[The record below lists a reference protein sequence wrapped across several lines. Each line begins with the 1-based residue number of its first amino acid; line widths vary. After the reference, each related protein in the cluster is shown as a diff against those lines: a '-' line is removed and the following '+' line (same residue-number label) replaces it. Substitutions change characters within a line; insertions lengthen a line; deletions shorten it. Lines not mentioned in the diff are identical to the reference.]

1 MRRISIFLFI
11 AAVSITMSAQQKVKK
26 GELAASDNTWEAT
39 WATAIEF
46 TGPGDMPASSL
57 SNRSIRQI
65 IHVSKGGS
73 QLQLKL
79 SNVHSK
85 EPVDIKSVFIAD
97 AKDSSDIDAKSAKY
111 LTFKGKRNV
120 TIEPGK
126 DLTSDVINFKLKPL
140 QLLAI
145 TICYGESTPVN
156 ASSHRGSRTTSY
168 IIKGVATP
176 KTKFTDV
183 EKVDHWYN
191 IAALEVLR
199 NSAEEANAIVVLGNS
214 ITDGRGSTTNKQN
227 RWTDAMAEALGGETA
242 VLNLGIGGNSV
253 LWGGLSEPA
262 VKRFDRDILGQKGVK
277 TLIIFQGVNDIGG
290 SRGNS
295 EEVAKKLT
303 EAYKSFIE
311 QGHAKG
317 WKVIGATITPFK
329 GNSYYS
335 IFHEAARQ
343 VVNEWIRTSGA
354 FDAVID
360 FDELA
365 RDPQDPTK
373 LKAEYSDDWLHLNP
387 AGYAAMGKLAARIV
401 KN

>member
-1 MRRISIFLFI
+1 MRKLTILLLT
-11 AAVSITMSAQQKVKK
+11 AAMSMTISAQQKNSPTSV
-26 GELAASDNTWEAT
+26 WEAT

-46 TGPGDMPASSL
+46 TGPSDMPASSL
-57 SNRSIRQI
+57 SNRAIRQI
-65 IHVSKGGS
+65 IHVSKGGT

-85 EPVDIKSVFIAD
+85 EAVDIKSVFIAD
-97 AKDSSDIDAKSAKY
+97 AKEASDIDAKTAKY
-111 LTFKGKRNV
+111 VTFNGKRNI

-126 DLTSDVINFKLKPL
+126 DLTSDVIGYNLKPL
-140 QLLAI
+140 QLLSI
-145 TICYGESTPVN
+145 TINYGESTPVN

-168 IIKGVATP
+168 IIKGVAKP
-176 KTKFTDV
+176 KTKFIDA

-191 IAALEVLR
+191 IASLDVLR
-199 NSAEEANAIVVLGNS
+199 SNPAEANAIVVLGNS

-227 RWTDAMAEALGGETA
+227 RWTDAMAEALGGETS

-262 VKRFDRDILGQKGVK
+262 VKRFDRDILGQRGVK

-290 SRGNS
+290 SKGNS

-303 EAYKSFIE
+303 EAYKSFID

-329 GNSYYS
+329 GNSYYTF
-335 IFHEAARQ
+335 FHEAARQ

-360 FDELA
+360 FDELV
-365 RDPQDPTK
+365 RDPQDPTR
-373 LKAEYSDDWLHLNP
+373 LKKEYSDDWLHLNP
-387 AGYAAMGKLAARIV
+387 AGYAAMGKLAAEVYKR
-401 KN
+401 

>member
-1 MRRISIFLFI
+1 MRKLTILLLT
-11 AAVSITMSAQQKVKK
+11 AAMSMTISAQQKNSPTSV
-26 GELAASDNTWEAT
+26 WEAT

-46 TGPGDMPASSL
+46 TGPSDMPASSL
-57 SNRSIRQI
+57 SNRAIRQI
-65 IHVSKGGS
+65 IHVSKGGT

-97 AKDSSDIDAKSAKY
+97 AKEASDIDAKTAKY
-111 LTFKGKRNV
+111 VTFNGKRNI

-126 DLTSDVINFKLKPL
+126 DITSDVIGYNLKPL
-140 QLLAI
+140 QLLSI
-145 TICYGESTPVN
+145 TINYGESTPVN

-168 IIKGVATP
+168 IIKGVAKP
-176 KTKFTDV
+176 KTKFVDA

-191 IAALEVLR
+191 IASLDVLR
-199 NSAEEANAIVVLGNS
+199 SNPAEANAIVVLGNS

-227 RWTDAMAEALGGETA
+227 RWTDAMAEALGGETS

-262 VKRFDRDILGQKGVK
+262 VKRFNRDILEQQGVK

-303 EAYKSFIE
+303 EAYKSFID

-335 IFHEAARQ
+335 FFHEAARQ

-354 FDAVID
+354 FDAIID
-360 FDELA
+360 FDELV

-387 AGYAAMGKLAARIV
+387 TGYAAMGKLAAEIYKR
-401 KN
+401 

>member
-1 MRRISIFLFI
+1 MRKLTILLLT
-11 AAVSITMSAQQKVKK
+11 AAMSMTISAQQKNSPTSV
-26 GELAASDNTWEAT
+26 WEAT

-46 TGPGDMPASSL
+46 TGPSDMPASSL
-57 SNRSIRQI
+57 SNRAIRQI
-65 IHVSKGGS
+65 IHVSKGGT

-97 AKDSSDIDAKSAKY
+97 AKEASDIDAKTAKY
-111 LTFKGKRNV
+111 VTFNGKRNI

-126 DLTSDVINFKLKPL
+126 DITSDVIGYNLKPL
-140 QLLAI
+140 QLLSI
-145 TICYGESTPVN
+145 TINYGESTPVN

-168 IIKGVATP
+168 IIKGVAKP
-176 KTKFTDV
+176 KTKFVDA

-191 IAALEVLR
+191 IASLDVLR
-199 NSAEEANAIVVLGNS
+199 SDPAEANAIVVLGNS

-227 RWTDAMAEALGGETA
+227 RWTDAMAEALGGETS

-262 VKRFDRDILGQKGVK
+262 VKRFNRDILEQQGVK

-303 EAYKSFIE
+303 EAYKSFID

-335 IFHEAARQ
+335 FFHEAARQ

-360 FDELA
+360 FDELV

-387 AGYAAMGKLAARIV
+387 TGYAAMGKLAAEIYKR
-401 KN
+401 

>member
-1 MRRISIFLFI
+1 MRKLTILLLT
-11 AAVSITMSAQQKVKK
+11 AAMSMTISAQQKNSPTSV
-26 GELAASDNTWEAT
+26 WEAT

-46 TGPGDMPASSL
+46 TGPSDMPASSL
-57 SNRSIRQI
+57 SNRAIRQI
-65 IHVSKGGS
+65 IHVSKGGT

-97 AKDSSDIDAKSAKY
+97 AKEASDIDAKTAKY
-111 LTFKGKRNV
+111 VTFNGKRNI
-120 TIEPGK
+120 TIEPGN
-126 DLTSDVINFKLKPL
+126 DITSDVIGYNLKPL
-140 QLLAI
+140 QLLSI
-145 TICYGESTPVN
+145 TINYGESTPVN

-168 IIKGVATP
+168 IIKGVAKP
-176 KTKFTDV
+176 KTKFVDA

-191 IAALEVLR
+191 IASLDVLR
-199 NSAEEANAIVVLGNS
+199 SNPAEANAIVVLGNS

-227 RWTDAMAEALGGETA
+227 RWTDAMAEALGGETS

-262 VKRFDRDILGQKGVK
+262 VKRFNRDILEQQGVK

-303 EAYKSFIE
+303 EAYKNFID

-335 IFHEAARQ
+335 FFHEAARQ

-360 FDELA
+360 FDELV

-387 AGYAAMGKLAARIV
+387 TGYAAMGKLAAEIYKR
-401 KN
+401 

>member
-1 MRRISIFLFI
+1 MRKLTILLL
-11 AAVSITMSAQQKVKK
+11 AAAMSMTISAQQKNSPTSV
-26 GELAASDNTWEAT
+26 WEAT

-46 TGPGDMPASSL
+46 TGPSDMPASSL
-57 SNRSIRQI
+57 SNRAIRQI
-65 IHVSKGGS
+65 IHVSKGGT

-97 AKDSSDIDAKSAKY
+97 AKEASDIDAKTAKY
-111 LTFKGKRNV
+111 VTFNGKRNI

-126 DLTSDVINFKLKPL
+126 DLTSDVIGYNLKPL
-140 QLLAI
+140 QLLSI
-145 TICYGESTPVN
+145 TINYGESTPVN

-168 IIKGVATP
+168 IIKGVAKP
-176 KTKFTDV
+176 KTKFVDA

-191 IAALEVLR
+191 IASLDVLR
-199 NSAEEANAIVVLGNS
+199 SNPAEANAIVVLGNS

-227 RWTDAMAEALGGETA
+227 RWTDAMAEALGGETS

-262 VKRFDRDILGQKGVK
+262 VKRFNRDILEQQGVK

-303 EAYKSFIE
+303 EAYKSFID

-335 IFHEAARQ
+335 FFHEAARQ

-354 FDAVID
+354 FDAIID
-360 FDELA
+360 FDELV

-387 AGYAAMGKLAARIV
+387 TGYAAMGKLAAEVYKR
-401 KN
+401 

>member
-1 MRRISIFLFI
+1 MRKLTILLLT
-11 AAVSITMSAQQKVKK
+11 AAMSMTISAQQKNSQTPV
-26 GELAASDNTWEAT
+26 WEAT

-46 TGPGDMPASSL
+46 TGPSDMPASSL
-57 SNRSIRQI
+57 SNRAIRQI
-65 IHVSKGGS
+65 IHVSKGGT

-97 AKDSSDIDAKSAKY
+97 AKEASDIDAKTAKY
-111 LTFKGKRNV
+111 VTFNGKRNI

-126 DLTSDVINFKLKPL
+126 DITSDVIGYNLKPL
-140 QLLAI
+140 QLLSI
-145 TICYGESTPVN
+145 TINYGESTPVN

-168 IIKGVATP
+168 IIKGVAKP
-176 KTKFTDV
+176 KTKFVDA

-191 IAALEVLR
+191 IASLDVLR
-199 NSAEEANAIVVLGNS
+199 SNPAEANAIVVLGNS

-227 RWTDAMAEALGGETA
+227 RWTDAMAEALGGETS

-262 VKRFDRDILGQKGVK
+262 VKRFNRDILEQQGVK

-303 EAYKSFIE
+303 EAYKSFIN

-335 IFHEAARQ
+335 FFHEAARQ

-360 FDELA
+360 FDELV

-373 LKAEYSDDWLHLNP
+373 LKVEYSDDWLHLNP
-387 AGYAAMGKLAARIV
+387 TGYAAMGKLAAEVYKR
-401 KN
+401 

>member
-1 MRRISIFLFI
+1 MRKLTILLLT
-11 AAVSITMSAQQKVKK
+11 AAMSMTISAQQKNSPTSV
-26 GELAASDNTWEAT
+26 WEAT

-46 TGPGDMPASSL
+46 TGPSDMPASSL
-57 SNRSIRQI
+57 SNRAIRQI
-65 IHVSKGGS
+65 IHVSKGGT

-97 AKDSSDIDAKSAKY
+97 AKEASDIDAKTAKY
-111 LTFKGKRNV
+111 VTFNGKRNI

-126 DLTSDVINFKLKPL
+126 DLTSDVIGYNLKPL
-140 QLLAI
+140 QLLSI
-145 TICYGESTPVN
+145 TINYGESTPVN

-168 IIKGVATP
+168 IIKGVAKP
-176 KTKFTDV
+176 KTKFIDA

-191 IAALEVLR
+191 IASLDVLR
-199 NSAEEANAIVVLGNS
+199 SNPAEANAIVVLGNS

-227 RWTDAMAEALGGETA
+227 RWTDAMAEALGGETS

-262 VKRFDRDILGQKGVK
+262 VKRFNRDILEQQGVK

-303 EAYKSFIE
+303 EAYKSFID
-311 QGHAKG
+311 QGHARG

-335 IFHEAARQ
+335 FFHEAARQ

-360 FDELA
+360 FDELV

-373 LKAEYSDDWLHLNP
+373 LKVEYSDDWLHLNP
-387 AGYAAMGKLAARIV
+387 TGYAAMGKLAAEVYKRWR
-401 KN
+401 

>member
-1 MRRISIFLFI
+1 MRKLTILLLT
-11 AAVSITMSAQQKVKK
+11 AAMSMTISAQQKNSPTSV
-26 GELAASDNTWEAT
+26 WEAT

-46 TGPGDMPASSL
+46 TGPSDMPASSL
-57 SNRSIRQI
+57 SNRAIRQI
-65 IHVSKGGS
+65 IHVSKGGT

-97 AKDSSDIDAKSAKY
+97 AKEASDIDAKTAKY
-111 LTFKGKRNV
+111 VTFNGKRNI

-126 DLTSDVINFKLKPL
+126 DLTSDVIGYNLKPL
-140 QLLAI
+140 QLLSI
-145 TICYGESTPVN
+145 TINYGESTPVN

-168 IIKGVATP
+168 IIKGVAKP
-176 KTKFTDV
+176 KTKFIDA

-191 IAALEVLR
+191 IASLDVLR
-199 NSAEEANAIVVLGNS
+199 SNPAEANAIVVLGNS

-227 RWTDAMAEALGGETA
+227 RWTDAMAEALGGETS

-262 VKRFDRDILGQKGVK
+262 VKRFNRDILEQQGVK

-303 EAYKSFIE
+303 EAYKSFID

-335 IFHEAARQ
+335 FFHEAARQ

-360 FDELA
+360 FDELV

-387 AGYAAMGKLAARIV
+387 TGYAAMGKLAAEIYKR
-401 KN
+401 

>member
-1 MRRISIFLFI
+1 MRKLTILLLT
-11 AAVSITMSAQQKVKK
+11 AAMSMTISAQQKNSPTSV
-26 GELAASDNTWEAT
+26 WEAT

-46 TGPGDMPASSL
+46 TGPSDMPASSL
-57 SNRSIRQI
+57 SNRAIRQI
-65 IHVSKGGS
+65 IHVSKGGT

-97 AKDSSDIDAKSAKY
+97 AKEASDIDAKTAKY
-111 LTFKGKRNV
+111 VTFNGKRNI

-126 DLTSDVINFKLKPL
+126 DLTSDVIGYNLKPL
-140 QLLAI
+140 QLLSI
-145 TICYGESTPVN
+145 TINYGESTPVN

-168 IIKGVATP
+168 IIKGVAKP
-176 KTKFTDV
+176 KTKFIDA

-191 IAALEVLR
+191 IASLDVLR
-199 NSAEEANAIVVLGNS
+199 SNPAEANAIVVLGNS

-227 RWTDAMAEALGGETA
+227 RWTDAMAEALGGETS

-262 VKRFDRDILGQKGVK
+262 VKRFNRDILEQQGVK

-303 EAYKSFIE
+303 EAYKSFID
-311 QGHAKG
+311 QGHTKG

-335 IFHEAARQ
+335 FFHEAARQ

-360 FDELA
+360 FDELV

-387 AGYAAMGKLAARIV
+387 TGYAAMGKLAAEVYKR
-401 KN
+401 

>member
-1 MRRISIFLFI
+1 MRKLTILLLT
-11 AAVSITMSAQQKVKK
+11 AAMSMTISAQQKNSPTSV
-26 GELAASDNTWEAT
+26 WEAT

-46 TGPGDMPASSL
+46 TGPSDMPASSL
-57 SNRSIRQI
+57 SNRAIRQI
-65 IHVSKGGS
+65 IHVSKGGT

-97 AKDSSDIDAKSAKY
+97 AKEASDIDAKTAKY
-111 LTFKGKRNV
+111 VTFNGKRNI

-126 DLTSDVINFKLKPL
+126 DLTSDVIGYNLKPL
-140 QLLAI
+140 QLLSI
-145 TICYGESTPVN
+145 TINYGESTPVN

-168 IIKGVATP
+168 IIKGVAKP
-176 KTKFTDV
+176 KTKFVDA

-191 IAALEVLR
+191 IASLDVLR
-199 NSAEEANAIVVLGNS
+199 SNPAEANAIVVLGNS

-227 RWTDAMAEALGGETA
+227 RWTDAMAEALGGETS

-262 VKRFDRDILGQKGVK
+262 VKRFNRDILEQQGVK

-303 EAYKSFIE
+303 EAYKSFID

-335 IFHEAARQ
+335 FFHEAARQ

-360 FDELA
+360 FDELV

-373 LKAEYSDDWLHLNP
+373 LEAEYSDDWLHLNP
-387 AGYAAMGKLAARIV
+387 TGYAAMGKLAAEVYKR
-401 KN
+401 

>member
-1 MRRISIFLFI
+1 MRKLTILLLT
-11 AAVSITMSAQQKVKK
+11 AAMSMTISAQQKNSPTSV
-26 GELAASDNTWEAT
+26 WEAT

-46 TGPGDMPASSL
+46 TGPSDMPASSL
-57 SNRSIRQI
+57 SNRAIRQI
-65 IHVSKGGS
+65 IHVSKGGT

-85 EPVDIKSVFIAD
+85 EPVEIKSVFIAD
-97 AKDSSDIDAKSAKY
+97 AKEASDIDAKTAKY
-111 LTFKGKRNV
+111 VTFNGKRNI

-126 DLTSDVINFKLKPL
+126 DLTSDVIGYNLKPL
-140 QLLAI
+140 QLLSI
-145 TICYGESTPVN
+145 TINYGESTPVN

-168 IIKGVATP
+168 IIKGVAKP
-176 KTKFTDV
+176 KTKFIDA

-191 IAALEVLR
+191 IASLDVLR
-199 NSAEEANAIVVLGNS
+199 SNPAEANAIVVLGNS

-227 RWTDAMAEALGGETA
+227 RWTDAMAEALGGETS

-262 VKRFDRDILGQKGVK
+262 VKRFNRDILEQQGVK

-303 EAYKSFIE
+303 EAYKSFID

-335 IFHEAARQ
+335 FFHEAARQ

-360 FDELA
+360 FDELV

-387 AGYAAMGKLAARIV
+387 TGYAAMGKLAAEIYKR
-401 KN
+401 

>member
-1 MRRISIFLFI
+1 MRKLTILLLT
-11 AAVSITMSAQQKVKK
+11 AAMSMTISAQQKNSPTTV
-26 GELAASDNTWEAT
+26 WEAT

-46 TGPGDMPASSL
+46 TGPSDMPASSL
-57 SNRSIRQI
+57 SNRAIRQI
-65 IHVSKGGS
+65 IHVSKGGT

-97 AKDSSDIDAKSAKY
+97 AKEASDIDAKTAKY
-111 LTFKGKRNV
+111 VTFNGKRNI

-126 DLTSDVINFKLKPL
+126 DITSDVIGYNLKPL
-140 QLLAI
+140 QLLSI
-145 TICYGESTPVN
+145 TINYGESTPVN

-168 IIKGVATP
+168 IIKGVAKP
-176 KTKFTDV
+176 KTKFVDA

-191 IAALEVLR
+191 IASLDVLR
-199 NSAEEANAIVVLGNS
+199 SNPAETNAIVVLGNS

-227 RWTDAMAEALGGETA
+227 RWTDAMAEALGGETS

-262 VKRFDRDILGQKGVK
+262 VKRFNRDILEQQGVK

-303 EAYKSFIE
+303 EAYKSFID
-311 QGHAKG
+311 QGHARG

-335 IFHEAARQ
+335 FFHEAARQ

-360 FDELA
+360 FDELV
-365 RDPQDPTK
+365 RDSQDPTK

-387 AGYAAMGKLAARIV
+387 TGYAAMGKLAAEVYKR
-401 KN
+401 

>member
-1 MRRISIFLFI
+1 MRKLTILLLT
-11 AAVSITMSAQQKVKK
+11 AAMSMTISAQQKNSPTSV
-26 GELAASDNTWEAT
+26 WEAT

-46 TGPGDMPASSL
+46 TGPSDMPASSL
-57 SNRSIRQI
+57 SNRAIRQI
-65 IHVSKGGS
+65 IHVSKGGT

-97 AKDSSDIDAKSAKY
+97 AKEASDIDAKTAKY
-111 LTFKGKRNV
+111 VTFNGKRNI

-126 DLTSDVINFKLKPL
+126 DLTSDVIGYNLKPL
-140 QLLAI
+140 QLLSI
-145 TICYGESTPVN
+145 TINYGESTPVN

-168 IIKGVATP
+168 IIKGVAKP
-176 KTKFTDV
+176 KTKFIDA

-191 IAALEVLR
+191 IASLDVLR
-199 NSAEEANAIVVLGNS
+199 SNPAEANAIVVLGNS

-227 RWTDAMAEALGGETA
+227 RWTDAMAEALGGETS
-242 VLNLGIGGNSV
+242 VLNLVIGGNSV

-262 VKRFDRDILGQKGVK
+262 VKRFNRDILEQQGVK

-303 EAYKSFIE
+303 EAYKSFID

-335 IFHEAARQ
+335 FFHEAARQ

-360 FDELA
+360 FDELV

-387 AGYAAMGKLAARIV
+387 TGYTAMGKLAAEVYKR
-401 KN
+401 

>member
-1 MRRISIFLFI
+1 MRKLTILLLT
-11 AAVSITMSAQQKVKK
+11 AAMSMTISAQQKNSPTSV
-26 GELAASDNTWEAT
+26 WEAT

-46 TGPGDMPASSL
+46 TGPSDMPASSL
-57 SNRSIRQI
+57 SNRAIRQI
-65 IHVSKGGS
+65 IHVSKGGT

-97 AKDSSDIDAKSAKY
+97 AKEASDIDAKTAKY
-111 LTFKGKRNV
+111 VTFNGKRNI

-126 DLTSDVINFKLKPL
+126 DLTSDVIGYNLKPL
-140 QLLAI
+140 QLLSI
-145 TICYGESTPVN
+145 TINYGESTPVN

-168 IIKGVATP
+168 IIKGVAKP
-176 KTKFTDV
+176 KTKFVDA

-191 IAALEVLR
+191 IASLDVLR
-199 NSAEEANAIVVLGNS
+199 SNPAETNAIVVLGNS

-227 RWTDAMAEALGGETA
+227 RWTDAMAEALGGETS

-262 VKRFDRDILGQKGVK
+262 VKRFNRDILEQQGVK

-303 EAYKSFIE
+303 EAYKSFID
-311 QGHAKG
+311 QGHARG

-335 IFHEAARQ
+335 FFHEAARQ

-360 FDELA
+360 FDELV

-387 AGYAAMGKLAARIV
+387 TGYAAMGKLAAEVYKR
-401 KN
+401 

>member
-1 MRRISIFLFI
+1 MRKLTILLLT
-11 AAVSITMSAQQKVKK
+11 AAMSMTISAQQKNSPTSV
-26 GELAASDNTWEAT
+26 WEAT

-46 TGPGDMPASSL
+46 TGPSDMPASSL
-57 SNRSIRQI
+57 SNRAIRQI
-65 IHVSKGGS
+65 IHVSKGGT

-85 EPVDIKSVFIAD
+85 EAVDIKSVFIAD
-97 AKDSSDIDAKSAKY
+97 AKEASDIDAKTAKY
-111 LTFKGKRNV
+111 VTFNGKRNI

-126 DLTSDVINFKLKPL
+126 DITSDVIGYNLKPL
-140 QLLAI
+140 QLLSI
-145 TICYGESTPVN
+145 TINYGESTPVN

-168 IIKGVATP
+168 IIKGVAKP
-176 KTKFTDV
+176 KTKFIDA

-191 IAALEVLR
+191 IASLDVLR
-199 NSAEEANAIVVLGNS
+199 SNPAEANAIVVLGNS

-227 RWTDAMAEALGGETA
+227 RWTDAMAEALGGETS

-262 VKRFDRDILGQKGVK
+262 VKRFNRDILEQQGVK

-303 EAYKSFIE
+303 EAYKSFID

-335 IFHEAARQ
+335 FFHEAARQ

-360 FDELA
+360 FDELV

-387 AGYAAMGKLAARIV
+387 TGYAAMGKLAAEIYKR
-401 KN
+401 

>member
-1 MRRISIFLFI
+1 MRKLTILLLTVAMSMTI
-11 AAVSITMSAQQKVKK
+11 SAQQKNSPTSV
-26 GELAASDNTWEAT
+26 WEAT

-46 TGPGDMPASSL
+46 TGPSDMPASSL
-57 SNRSIRQI
+57 SNRAIRQI
-65 IHVSKGGS
+65 IHVSKGGT

-97 AKDSSDIDAKSAKY
+97 AKEASDIDAKTAKY
-111 LTFKGKRNV
+111 VTFNGKRNI

-126 DLTSDVINFKLKPL
+126 DLTSDAIGYNLKPL
-140 QLLAI
+140 QLLSI
-145 TICYGESTPVN
+145 TINYGESTPVN

-168 IIKGVATP
+168 IIKGVAKP
-176 KTKFTDV
+176 KTKFVDA

-191 IAALEVLR
+191 IASLDVLR
-199 NSAEEANAIVVLGNS
+199 SNPAEANAIVVLGNS

-227 RWTDAMAEALGGETA
+227 RWTDAMAEALGGETS

-262 VKRFDRDILGQKGVK
+262 VKRFNRDILEQQGVK

-303 EAYKSFIE
+303 EAYKSFID

-335 IFHEAARQ
+335 FFHEAARQ

-360 FDELA
+360 FDELV

-387 AGYAAMGKLAARIV
+387 TGYAAMGKLAAEAYKR
-401 KN
+401 

>member
-1 MRRISIFLFI
+1 MRKLTILLLT
-11 AAVSITMSAQQKVKK
+11 AAMSMTISAQQKNSPTSV
-26 GELAASDNTWEAT
+26 WEAT

-46 TGPGDMPASSL
+46 TGPSDMPASSL
-57 SNRSIRQI
+57 SNRAIRQI
-65 IHVSKGGS
+65 IHVSKGGT

-97 AKDSSDIDAKSAKY
+97 AKEASDIDAKTAKY
-111 LTFKGKRNV
+111 VTFNGKRNI

-126 DLTSDVINFKLKPL
+126 DLTSDVIGYNLKPL
-140 QLLAI
+140 QLLSI
-145 TICYGESTPVN
+145 TINYGESTPVN

-168 IIKGVATP
+168 IIKGVAKP
-176 KTKFTDV
+176 KTKFIDA

-191 IAALEVLR
+191 IASLDVLR
-199 NSAEEANAIVVLGNS
+199 SNPAEANAIVVLGNS

-227 RWTDAMAEALGGETA
+227 RWTDAMAEALGGETS
-242 VLNLGIGGNSV
+242 VLNLVIGGNSV

-262 VKRFDRDILGQKGVK
+262 VKRFNRDILEQQGVK

-303 EAYKSFIE
+303 EAYKNFID

-335 IFHEAARQ
+335 FFHEAARQ

-360 FDELA
+360 FDELV

-387 AGYAAMGKLAARIV
+387 TGYAAMGKLAAEVYKR
-401 KN
+401 

>member
-1 MRRISIFLFI
+1 MRKLTILLLT
-11 AAVSITMSAQQKVKK
+11 AAMSMTISAQQKNSPTSV
-26 GELAASDNTWEAT
+26 WEAT

-46 TGPGDMPASSL
+46 TGPSDMPASSL
-57 SNRSIRQI
+57 SNRAIRQI
-65 IHVSKGGS
+65 IHVSKGGT

-97 AKDSSDIDAKSAKY
+97 AKEASDIDAKTAKY
-111 LTFKGKRNV
+111 VTFNGKRNI

-126 DLTSDVINFKLKPL
+126 DLTSDVIGYNLKPL
-140 QLLAI
+140 QLLSI
-145 TICYGESTPVN
+145 TINYGESTPVN

-168 IIKGVATP
+168 IIKGVAKP
-176 KTKFTDV
+176 KTKFIDA

-191 IAALEVLR
+191 IASLDVLR
-199 NSAEEANAIVVLGNS
+199 SNPAEANAIVVLGNS

-227 RWTDAMAEALGGETA
+227 RWTDAMAEALGGETS

-262 VKRFDRDILGQKGVK
+262 VKRFNRDILEQQGVK

-303 EAYKSFIE
+303 EAYKSFID

-335 IFHEAARQ
+335 FFHEAARQ

-360 FDELA
+360 FDELV

-373 LKAEYSDDWLHLNP
+373 LKVEYSDDWLHLNP
-387 AGYAAMGKLAARIV
+387 TGYAAMGKLAAEVYKR
-401 KN
+401 

>member
-1 MRRISIFLFI
+1 MRKLTILLL
-11 AAVSITMSAQQKVKK
+11 AAAMSMTISAQQKNSPTSV
-26 GELAASDNTWEAT
+26 WEAT

-46 TGPGDMPASSL
+46 TGPSDMPASSL
-57 SNRSIRQI
+57 SNRAIRQI
-65 IHVSKGGS
+65 IHVSKGGT

-97 AKDSSDIDAKSAKY
+97 AKEASDIDAKTAKY
-111 LTFKGKRNV
+111 VTFNGKRNI

-126 DLTSDVINFKLKPL
+126 DLTSDVIGYNLKAL
-140 QLLAI
+140 QLLSI
-145 TICYGESTPVN
+145 TINYGESTPVN

-168 IIKGVATP
+168 IIKGVAKP
-176 KTKFTDV
+176 KTKFVDA

-191 IAALEVLR
+191 IASLDVLR
-199 NSAEEANAIVVLGNS
+199 SNPAEANAIVVLGNS

-227 RWTDAMAEALGGETA
+227 RWTDAMAEALGGETS

-262 VKRFDRDILGQKGVK
+262 VKRFNRDILEQQGVK

-303 EAYKSFIE
+303 EAYKRFID

-335 IFHEAARQ
+335 FFHEAARQ

-360 FDELA
+360 FDELV

-387 AGYAAMGKLAARIV
+387 TGYAAMGKLAAEVYKR
-401 KN
+401 

>member
-1 MRRISIFLFI
+1 MRKLTILLLT
-11 AAVSITMSAQQKVKK
+11 AAMSMTISAQQKNSPTSV
-26 GELAASDNTWEAT
+26 WEAT

-46 TGPGDMPASSL
+46 TGPSDMPASSL
-57 SNRSIRQI
+57 SNRAIRQI
-65 IHVSKGGS
+65 IHVSKGGT

-97 AKDSSDIDAKSAKY
+97 AKEASDIDAKTAKY
-111 LTFKGKRNV
+111 VTFNGKRNI

-126 DLTSDVINFKLKPL
+126 DITSDVIGYNLKPL
-140 QLLAI
+140 QLLSI
-145 TICYGESTPVN
+145 TINYGESTPVS

-168 IIKGVATP
+168 IIKGVAKP
-176 KTKFTDV
+176 KTKFVDA

-191 IAALEVLR
+191 IASLDVLR
-199 NSAEEANAIVVLGNS
+199 SNPAEANAIVVLGNS

-227 RWTDAMAEALGGETA
+227 RWTDAMAEALGGETS

-262 VKRFDRDILGQKGVK
+262 VKRFNRDILEQQGVK

-303 EAYKSFIE
+303 EAYKTFID

-335 IFHEAARQ
+335 FFHEAARQ

-360 FDELA
+360 FDELV

-387 AGYAAMGKLAARIV
+387 TGYAAMGKLAAEVYKR
-401 KN
+401 

>member
-1 MRRISIFLFI
+1 MRKLTILLLT
-11 AAVSITMSAQQKVKK
+11 AAMSMTISAQQKNSPTSV
-26 GELAASDNTWEAT
+26 WEAT

-46 TGPGDMPASSL
+46 TGPSDMPASSL
-57 SNRSIRQI
+57 SNRAIRQI
-65 IHVSKGGS
+65 IHVSKGGT

-97 AKDSSDIDAKSAKY
+97 AKEASDIDAKTAKY
-111 LTFKGKRNV
+111 VTFNGKRNI

-126 DLTSDVINFKLKPL
+126 DITSDVIGYNLKPL
-140 QLLAI
+140 QLLSI
-145 TICYGESTPVN
+145 TINYGESTPVN

-168 IIKGVATP
+168 IIKGVAKP
-176 KTKFTDV
+176 KTKFIDA

-191 IAALEVLR
+191 IASLDVLR
-199 NSAEEANAIVVLGNS
+199 SNPAEANAIVVLGNS

-227 RWTDAMAEALGGETA
+227 RWTDAMAEALGGETS

-262 VKRFDRDILGQKGVK
+262 VKRFNRDILEQQGVK

-303 EAYKSFIE
+303 EAYKSFID

-335 IFHEAARQ
+335 FFHEAARQ

-360 FDELA
+360 FDELV

-387 AGYAAMGKLAARIV
+387 TGYAAMGKLAAEVYKR
-401 KN
+401 

>member
-1 MRRISIFLFI
+1 MRRISILLLI
-11 AAVSITMSAQQKVKK
+11 AAVSMTMSAQQKAKK
-26 GELAASDNTWEAT
+26 GELAASNNTWEAT

-46 TGPGDMPASSL
+46 TGQGDMPASSL

-140 QLLAI
+140 QLLSI

-176 KTKFTDV
+176 KTKFINA

-191 IAALEVLR
+191 IASLDVLR
-199 NSAEEANAIVVLGNS
+199 SSAEEANAIVVLGNS

-227 RWTDAMAEALGGETA
+227 RWTDALAEALGGETA

-262 VKRFDRDILGQKGVK
+262 VKRFDRDILGQNGVK

-387 AGYAAMGKLAARIV
+387 AGYAAMGKLAAEVYKR
-401 KN
+401 

>member
-1 MRRISIFLFI
+1 MRKLTILLLT
-11 AAVSITMSAQQKVKK
+11 AAMSMTISAQQKNSPTSV
-26 GELAASDNTWEAT
+26 WEAT

-46 TGPGDMPASSL
+46 TGPSDMPASSL
-57 SNRSIRQI
+57 SNRAIRQI
-65 IHVSKGGS
+65 IHVSKGGT

-97 AKDSSDIDAKSAKY
+97 AKEASDIDAKTAKY
-111 LTFKGKRNV
+111 VTFNGKRNI

-126 DLTSDVINFKLKPL
+126 DLTSDVIGYNLKPL
-140 QLLAI
+140 QLLSI
-145 TICYGESTPVN
+145 TINYGESTPMN

-168 IIKGVATP
+168 IIKGVAKP
-176 KTKFTDV
+176 KTKFIDA

-191 IAALEVLR
+191 IASLDVLR
-199 NSAEEANAIVVLGNS
+199 SNPAEANAIVVLGNS

-227 RWTDAMAEALGGETA
+227 RWTDAMAEALGGETS

-262 VKRFDRDILGQKGVK
+262 VKRFNRDILEQQGVK

-303 EAYKSFIE
+303 EAYKSFID

-335 IFHEAARQ
+335 FFHEAARQ

-360 FDELA
+360 FDELV

-387 AGYAAMGKLAARIV
+387 TGYAAMGKLAAEVYKR
-401 KN
+401 

>member
-1 MRRISIFLFI
+1 MRRISIFLLI
-11 AAVSITMSAQQKVKK
+11 AAVSMTMSAQQKAKK
-26 GELAASDNTWEAT
+26 GELAASNNTWEAT

-46 TGPGDMPASSL
+46 TGQGDMPASSL

-140 QLLAI
+140 QLLSI

-176 KTKFTDV
+176 KTKFINA

-191 IAALEVLR
+191 IASLDVLR
-199 NSAEEANAIVVLGNS
+199 SSAEEANAIVVLGNS

-227 RWTDAMAEALGGETA
+227 RWTDALAEALGGETA

-262 VKRFDRDILGQKGVK
+262 VKRFDRDILGQNGVK

-387 AGYAAMGKLAARIV
+387 AGYAAMGKLAAEVYKR
-401 KN
+401 

>member
-1 MRRISIFLFI
+1 MRKLTILLLT
-11 AAVSITMSAQQKVKK
+11 AAMSMTISAQQKNSPTSV
-26 GELAASDNTWEAT
+26 WEAT

-46 TGPGDMPASSL
+46 TGPSDMPASSL
-57 SNRSIRQI
+57 SNRAIRQI
-65 IHVSKGGS
+65 IHVSKGGT

-97 AKDSSDIDAKSAKY
+97 AKEASDIDAKTAKY
-111 LTFKGKRNV
+111 VTFNGKRNI

-126 DLTSDVINFKLKPL
+126 DLTSDVIGYNLKPL
-140 QLLAI
+140 QLLSI
-145 TICYGESTPVN
+145 TINYGESTPVN

-168 IIKGVATP
+168 IIKGVAKP
-176 KTKFTDV
+176 KTKFVDA

-191 IAALEVLR
+191 IASLDVLR
-199 NSAEEANAIVVLGNS
+199 SNPAEANAIVVLGNS

-227 RWTDAMAEALGGETA
+227 RWTDAMAEALGGETS
-242 VLNLGIGGNSV
+242 VINLGIGGNSV

-262 VKRFDRDILGQKGVK
+262 VKRFNRDILEQQGVK

-303 EAYKSFIE
+303 EAYKSFID

-335 IFHEAARQ
+335 FFHEAARQ

-360 FDELA
+360 FDELV

-387 AGYAAMGKLAARIV
+387 TGYAAMGKLAAEVYKR
-401 KN
+401 

>member
-1 MRRISIFLFI
+1 MRKLTILLLT
-11 AAVSITMSAQQKVKK
+11 AAMSMTISAQQKNSPTSV
-26 GELAASDNTWEAT
+26 WEAT

-46 TGPGDMPASSL
+46 TGPSDMPASSL
-57 SNRSIRQI
+57 SNRAIRQI
-65 IHVSKGGS
+65 IHVSKGGT

-97 AKDSSDIDAKSAKY
+97 AKEASDIDAKTAKY
-111 LTFKGKRNV
+111 VTFNGKRNI
-120 TIEPGK
+120 TIEPGN
-126 DLTSDVINFKLKPL
+126 DITSDVIGYNLKPL
-140 QLLAI
+140 QLLSI
-145 TICYGESTPVN
+145 TINYGESTPVN

-168 IIKGVATP
+168 IIKGVAKP
-176 KTKFTDV
+176 KTKFVDA

-191 IAALEVLR
+191 IASLDVLR
-199 NSAEEANAIVVLGNS
+199 SNPAEANAIVVLGNS

-227 RWTDAMAEALGGETA
+227 RWTDAMAEALGGETS

-262 VKRFDRDILGQKGVK
+262 VKRFNRDILEQQGVK

-303 EAYKSFIE
+303 EAYKSFID

-335 IFHEAARQ
+335 FFHEAARQ

-360 FDELA
+360 FDELV
-365 RDPQDPTK
+365 RDPQDTTK

-387 AGYAAMGKLAARIV
+387 TGYAAMGKLAAEVYKR
-401 KN
+401 

>member
-1 MRRISIFLFI
+1 MRKLTILLLT
-11 AAVSITMSAQQKVKK
+11 AAMSMTISAQQKNSPTSV
-26 GELAASDNTWEAT
+26 WEAT

-46 TGPGDMPASSL
+46 TGPSDMPASSL
-57 SNRSIRQI
+57 SNRAIRQI
-65 IHVSKGGS
+65 IHVSKGGT

-97 AKDSSDIDAKSAKY
+97 AKEASDIDAKTAKY
-111 LTFKGKRNV
+111 VTFNGKRSI

-126 DLTSDVINFKLKPL
+126 DLTSDVIGYNLKPL
-140 QLLAI
+140 QLLSI
-145 TICYGESTPVN
+145 TINYGESTPVN

-168 IIKGVATP
+168 IIKGVAKP
-176 KTKFTDV
+176 KTKFIDA

-191 IAALEVLR
+191 IASLDVLR
-199 NSAEEANAIVVLGNS
+199 SNPAEANAIVVLGNS

-227 RWTDAMAEALGGETA
+227 RWTDAMAEALGGETS

-262 VKRFDRDILGQKGVK
+262 VKRFNRDILEQQGVK

-303 EAYKSFIE
+303 EAYKSFID
-311 QGHAKG
+311 QGHARG

-335 IFHEAARQ
+335 FFHEAARQ

-360 FDELA
+360 FDELV

-387 AGYAAMGKLAARIV
+387 TGYAAMGKLAAKVYKR
-401 KN
+401 

>member
-1 MRRISIFLFI
+1 MRKLTILLLT
-11 AAVSITMSAQQKVKK
+11 AAMSMTISAQQKN
-26 GELAASDNTWEAT
+26 STTPTWEAT

-46 TGPGDMPASSL
+46 TGPSDMPASSL
-57 SNRSIRQI
+57 SNRAIRQI
-65 IHVSKGGS
+65 IHVSKGGT

-97 AKDSSDIDAKSAKY
+97 AKEASDIDAKTAKY
-111 LTFKGKRNV
+111 VTFNGKRNI

-126 DLTSDVINFKLKPL
+126 DLTSDVIGYNLKPL
-140 QLLAI
+140 QLLSI
-145 TICYGESTPVN
+145 TINYGESTPVN

-168 IIKGVATP
+168 IIKGVAKP
-176 KTKFTDV
+176 KTKFVDA

-191 IAALEVLR
+191 IASLDVLR
-199 NSAEEANAIVVLGNS
+199 SNPAEANAIVVLGNS

-227 RWTDAMAEALGGETA
+227 RWTDAMAEALGGETS

-262 VKRFDRDILGQKGVK
+262 VKRFNRDILEQQGVK

-303 EAYKSFIE
+303 EAYKSFID

-335 IFHEAARQ
+335 FFHEAARQ

-360 FDELA
+360 FDELV

-387 AGYAAMGKLAARIV
+387 TGYAAMGKLAAEVYKR
-401 KN
+401 

>member
-1 MRRISIFLFI
+1 MRKLTILLLT
-11 AAVSITMSAQQKVKK
+11 AAMSMTISAQQKNSPTSV
-26 GELAASDNTWEAT
+26 WEAT

-46 TGPGDMPASSL
+46 TGPSDMPASSL
-57 SNRSIRQI
+57 SNRAIRQI
-65 IHVSKGGS
+65 IHVSKGGT

-85 EPVDIKSVFIAD
+85 EAVDIKSVFIAD
-97 AKDSSDIDAKSAKY
+97 AKEASDIDAKTAKY
-111 LTFKGKRNV
+111 VTFNGKRNI

-126 DLTSDVINFKLKPL
+126 DITSDVIGYNLKPL
-140 QLLAI
+140 QLLSI
-145 TICYGESTPVN
+145 TINYGESTPVN

-168 IIKGVATP
+168 IIKGVAKP
-176 KTKFTDV
+176 KTKFVDA

-191 IAALEVLR
+191 IASLDVLR
-199 NSAEEANAIVVLGNS
+199 SDPAEANAIVVLGNS

-227 RWTDAMAEALGGETA
+227 RWTDAMAEALGGETS

-262 VKRFDRDILGQKGVK
+262 VKRFNRDILEQQGVK

-303 EAYKSFIE
+303 EAYKSFID

-335 IFHEAARQ
+335 FFHEAARQ

-360 FDELA
+360 FDELV

-373 LKAEYSDDWLHLNP
+373 LKVEYSDDWLHLNP
-387 AGYAAMGKLAARIV
+387 TGYAAMGKLAAEVYKR
-401 KN
+401 

>member
-1 MRRISIFLFI
+1 MRKLTILLLT
-11 AAVSITMSAQQKVKK
+11 AAMSMTISAQQKNSPTSV
-26 GELAASDNTWEAT
+26 WEAT

-46 TGPGDMPASSL
+46 TGPSDMPASSL
-57 SNRSIRQI
+57 SNRAIRQI
-65 IHVSKGGS
+65 IHVSKGGT

-97 AKDSSDIDAKSAKY
+97 AKEASDIDAKTAKY
-111 LTFKGKRNV
+111 VTFNGKRNI

-126 DLTSDVINFKLKPL
+126 DITSDVIGYNLKPL
-140 QLLAI
+140 QLLSI
-145 TICYGESTPVN
+145 TINYGESTPVN

-168 IIKGVATP
+168 IIKGVAKP
-176 KTKFTDV
+176 KTKFVDA

-191 IAALEVLR
+191 IASLDVLR
-199 NSAEEANAIVVLGNS
+199 SNPAETNAIVVLGNS

-227 RWTDAMAEALGGETA
+227 RWTDAMAEALGGETS

-262 VKRFDRDILGQKGVK
+262 VKRFNRDILEQQGVK

-303 EAYKSFIE
+303 EAYKSFID
-311 QGHAKG
+311 QGHARG

-335 IFHEAARQ
+335 FFHEAARQ

-360 FDELA
+360 FDELV

-387 AGYAAMGKLAARIV
+387 TGYAAMGKLAAEVYKR
-401 KN
+401 

>member
-1 MRRISIFLFI
+1 MRKLTILLLT
-11 AAVSITMSAQQKVKK
+11 AAMSMTISAQQKNSPTSV
-26 GELAASDNTWEAT
+26 WEAT

-46 TGPGDMPASSL
+46 TGPSDMPASSL
-57 SNRSIRQI
+57 SNRAIRQI
-65 IHVSKGGS
+65 IHVSKGGT

-97 AKDSSDIDAKSAKY
+97 AKEASDIDTKTAKY
-111 LTFKGKRNV
+111 VTFNGKRNI

-126 DLTSDVINFKLKPL
+126 DLTSDVIGYNLKPL
-140 QLLAI
+140 QLLSI
-145 TICYGESTPVN
+145 TINYGESTPVN

-168 IIKGVATP
+168 IIKGVAKP
-176 KTKFTDV
+176 KTKFIDA

-191 IAALEVLR
+191 IASLDVLR
-199 NSAEEANAIVVLGNS
+199 SNPAEANAIVVLGNS

-227 RWTDAMAEALGGETA
+227 RWTDAMAEALGGETS

-262 VKRFDRDILGQKGVK
+262 VKRFNRDILEQQGVK

-303 EAYKSFIE
+303 EAYKSFID

-335 IFHEAARQ
+335 FFHEAARQ

-360 FDELA
+360 FDELV

-387 AGYAAMGKLAARIV
+387 TGYAAMGKLAAEVYKR
-401 KN
+401 

>member
-1 MRRISIFLFI
+1 MRKLTILLLT
-11 AAVSITMSAQQKVKK
+11 AAMSMTISAQQKNSPTSV
-26 GELAASDNTWEAT
+26 WEAT

-46 TGPGDMPASSL
+46 TGPSDMPASSL
-57 SNRSIRQI
+57 SNRAIRQI
-65 IHVSKGGS
+65 IHVSKGGT

-97 AKDSSDIDAKSAKY
+97 AKEASDIDAKTAKY
-111 LTFKGKRNV
+111 VTFNGKRNI

-126 DLTSDVINFKLKPL
+126 DLTSDVIGYNLKPL
-140 QLLAI
+140 QLLSI
-145 TICYGESTPVN
+145 TINYGESTPVN

-168 IIKGVATP
+168 IIKGVAKP
-176 KTKFTDV
+176 KTKFIDA

-191 IAALEVLR
+191 IASLDVLR
-199 NSAEEANAIVVLGNS
+199 SNPAEANAIVVLGNS

-227 RWTDAMAEALGGETA
+227 RWTDAMAEALGGETS

-262 VKRFDRDILGQKGVK
+262 VKRFNRDILEQQGVK

-303 EAYKSFIE
+303 EAYKSFID
-311 QGHAKG
+311 QGHARG

-335 IFHEAARQ
+335 FFHEAARQ

-360 FDELA
+360 FDELV

-387 AGYAAMGKLAARIV
+387 TGYAAMGKLAAEVYKR
-401 KN
+401 

>member
-1 MRRISIFLFI
+1 MRKLTILLLT
-11 AAVSITMSAQQKVKK
+11 AAMSMTISAQQKNSPTSV
-26 GELAASDNTWEAT
+26 WEAT

-46 TGPGDMPASSL
+46 TGPSDMPASSL
-57 SNRSIRQI
+57 SNRAIRQI
-65 IHVSKGGS
+65 IHVSKGGT

-97 AKDSSDIDAKSAKY
+97 AKEASDIDAKTAKY
-111 LTFKGKRNV
+111 VTFNGKRNI

-126 DLTSDVINFKLKPL
+126 DLTSDVIGYNLKPL
-140 QLLAI
+140 QLLSI
-145 TICYGESTPVN
+145 TINYGESTPVN

-168 IIKGVATP
+168 IIKGVAKP
-176 KTKFTDV
+176 KTKFVDA

-191 IAALEVLR
+191 IASLDVLR
-199 NSAEEANAIVVLGNS
+199 SDPAEANAIVVLGNS

-227 RWTDAMAEALGGETA
+227 RWTDAMAEALGGETS

-262 VKRFDRDILGQKGVK
+262 VKRFNRDILEQQGVK

-303 EAYKSFIE
+303 EAYKSFID

-335 IFHEAARQ
+335 FFHEAARQ

-360 FDELA
+360 FDELV

-387 AGYAAMGKLAARIV
+387 TGYAAMGKLAAEIYKR
-401 KN
+401 

>member
-1 MRRISIFLFI
+1 MRKLTILLLT
-11 AAVSITMSAQQKVKK
+11 AAMSMTISAQQKNSPTSV
-26 GELAASDNTWEAT
+26 WEAT

-46 TGPGDMPASSL
+46 TGPSDMPASSL
-57 SNRSIRQI
+57 SNRAIRQI
-65 IHVSKGGS
+65 IHVSKGGT

-97 AKDSSDIDAKSAKY
+97 AKEASDIDAKTAKY
-111 LTFKGKRNV
+111 VTFNGKRNI

-126 DLTSDVINFKLKPL
+126 DLTSDVIGYNLKPL
-140 QLLAI
+140 QLLSI
-145 TICYGESTPVN
+145 TINYGESTPVN

-168 IIKGVATP
+168 IIKGVAKP
-176 KTKFTDV
+176 KTKFVDA

-191 IAALEVLR
+191 IASLDVLR
-199 NSAEEANAIVVLGNS
+199 SNPAEANAIVVLGNS

-227 RWTDAMAEALGGETA
+227 RWTDAMAEALGGETS

-262 VKRFDRDILGQKGVK
+262 VKRFNRDILEQQGVK

-290 SRGNS
+290 SKGNS

-303 EAYKSFIE
+303 EAYKNFID

-335 IFHEAARQ
+335 FFHEAARQ

-354 FDAVID
+354 FDAIID
-360 FDELA
+360 FDELV

-387 AGYAAMGKLAARIV
+387 TGYAAMGKLAAEIYKR
-401 KN
+401 

>member
-1 MRRISIFLFI
+1 MRKLTILLLT
-11 AAVSITMSAQQKVKK
+11 AAMSMTISAQQKNSPTSV
-26 GELAASDNTWEAT
+26 WEAT

-46 TGPGDMPASSL
+46 TGPSDMPASSL
-57 SNRSIRQI
+57 SNRAIRQI
-65 IHVSKGGS
+65 IHVSKGGT

-97 AKDSSDIDAKSAKY
+97 AKEASDIDAKTAKY
-111 LTFKGKRNV
+111 VTFNGKRNI
-120 TIEPGK
+120 TIEPGN
-126 DLTSDVINFKLKPL
+126 DITSDVIGYNLKPL
-140 QLLAI
+140 QLLSI
-145 TICYGESTPVN
+145 TINYGESTPVN

-168 IIKGVATP
+168 IIKGVAKP
-176 KTKFTDV
+176 KTKFVDA

-191 IAALEVLR
+191 IASLDVLR
-199 NSAEEANAIVVLGNS
+199 SNPAEANAIVVLGNS

-227 RWTDAMAEALGGETA
+227 RWTDAMAEALGGETS

-262 VKRFDRDILGQKGVK
+262 VKRFNRDILEQQGVK

-303 EAYKSFIE
+303 EAYKSFID
-311 QGHAKG
+311 QGHARG

-335 IFHEAARQ
+335 FFHEAARQ

-360 FDELA
+360 FDKLV

-387 AGYAAMGKLAARIV
+387 TGYAAMGKLAAEVYKR
-401 KN
+401 

>member
-1 MRRISIFLFI
+1 M
-11 AAVSITMSAQQKVKK
+11 TMSAQQKAKK
-26 GELAASDNTWEAT
+26 GELAASNNTWEAT

-46 TGPGDMPASSL
+46 TGQGDMPASSL

-140 QLLAI
+140 QLLSI

-176 KTKFTDV
+176 KTKFINA

-199 NSAEEANAIVVLGNS
+199 SSAEEANAIVVLGNS

-227 RWTDAMAEALGGETA
+227 RWTDALAEALGGETA

-262 VKRFDRDILGQKGVK
+262 VKRFDRDILGQNGVK

-387 AGYAAMGKLAARIV
+387 AGYAAMGKLAAEVYKR
-401 KN
+401 

>member
-1 MRRISIFLFI
+1 MRKLTILLLT
-11 AAVSITMSAQQKVKK
+11 AAMSMTISAQQKNSPTSV
-26 GELAASDNTWEAT
+26 WEAT

-46 TGPGDMPASSL
+46 TGPSDMPASSL
-57 SNRSIRQI
+57 SNRAIRQI
-65 IHVSKGGS
+65 IHVSKGGT

-97 AKDSSDIDAKSAKY
+97 AKEASDIDAKTAKY
-111 LTFKGKRNV
+111 VTFNGKRNI

-126 DLTSDVINFKLKPL
+126 DLTSDAIGYNLKPL
-140 QLLAI
+140 QLLSI
-145 TICYGESTPVN
+145 TINYGESTPVN

-168 IIKGVATP
+168 IIKGVAKP
-176 KTKFTDV
+176 KTKFVDA

-191 IAALEVLR
+191 IASLDVLR
-199 NSAEEANAIVVLGNS
+199 SNPAEANAIVVLGNS

-227 RWTDAMAEALGGETA
+227 RWTDAMAEALGGETS

-262 VKRFDRDILGQKGVK
+262 VKRFNRDILEQQGVK

-303 EAYKSFIE
+303 EAYKSFID

-335 IFHEAARQ
+335 FFHEAARQ

-360 FDELA
+360 FDELV

-387 AGYAAMGKLAARIV
+387 TGYAAMGKLAAEVYKR
-401 KN
+401 